1 MIYPFEFEL
10 RTTIIFGCGKSQ
22 NIGERF
28 NKLGVNKVL
37 IVTDSQLMKLGLLDH
52 MIRSMDEHKISYVI
66 YDKVLPNPR
75 AEQVDECANV
85 YRENK
90 CGILLAVGGGSVMDV
105 AKGAAAVAA
114 NGGEIMDY
122 LLLRK
127 DKMRVCKKAP
137 EKLIAVPTTSGT
149 GSEVSECIV
158 ITDKND
164 KKDLMIAPELAPEY
178 AIVDPEL
185 TYGTPE
191 FITAT
196 TGLDVLGHAIESYVS
211 RNDNKIAELLALE
224 AIRMTFQY
232 LPKAVKGD
240 KDAKVQMAL
249 ASVYA
254 GIAQSKNGCIIP
266 HAVSCPLS
274 VRYKIPHG
282 YAVGI
287 AQIPS
292 IKYTKD
298 TCSEK
303 YNEIAEYIGI
313 KEDGC
318 DVAEL
323 LIDKIRTLFGEI
335 GLSEKVSLDN
345 KTDDLIMS
353 LAEDAM
359 LEIDIEDCPR
369 QPVKIE
375 DLISV
380 YKEILQ

>member
-1 MIYPFEFEL
+1 
-10 RTTIIFGCGKSQ
+10 
-22 NIGERF
+22 
-28 NKLGVNKVL
+28 
-37 IVTDSQLMKLGLLDH
+37 
-52 MIRSMDEHKISYVI
+52 
-66 YDKVLPNPR
+66 
-75 AEQVDECANV
+75 
-85 YRENK
+85 
-90 CGILLAVGGGSVMDV
+90 
-105 AKGAAAVAA
+105 
-114 NGGEIMDY
+114 
-122 LLLRK
+122 
-127 DKMRVCKKAP
+127 
-137 EKLIAVPTTSGT
+137 
-149 GSEVSECIV
+149 
-158 ITDKND
+158 
-164 KKDLMIAPELAPEY
+164 
-178 AIVDPEL
+178 
-185 TYGTPE
+185 
-191 FITAT
+191 
-196 TGLDVLGHAIESYVS
+196 
-211 RNDNKIAELLALE
+211 
-224 AIRMTFQY
+224 
-232 LPKAVKGD
+232 
-240 KDAKVQMAL
+240 MAL

-335 GLSEKVSLDN
+335 GLSKKVSLDN